1 MTGRGPGVIDASTR
15 PAWSDHAP
23 GGAAPIVP
31 VAPVSAMSSGASAAR
46 STIDALFA
54 VGLNVSAALA
64 LVDGEAGAR
73 LDRVVDDLDAMI
85 SRLRSETA

>member
-1 MTGRGPGVIDASTR
+1 M
-15 PAWSDHAP
+15 
-23 GGAAPIVP
+23 
-31 VAPVSAMSSGASAAR
+31 PVSAMSSGASATR

-54 VGLNVSAALA
+54 VGLNVSAARA